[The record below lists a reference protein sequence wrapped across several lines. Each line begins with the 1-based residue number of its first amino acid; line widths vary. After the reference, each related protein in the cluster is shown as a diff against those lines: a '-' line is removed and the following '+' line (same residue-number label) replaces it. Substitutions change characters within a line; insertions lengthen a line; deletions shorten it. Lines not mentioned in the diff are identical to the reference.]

1 MIFVLKN
8 FFRERICYQLAKEY
22 SFLKNFTFKNGV
34 TIKNRVVIPP
44 MTEVSS
50 FEDGSISTDELK
62 YLQMRAGGV
71 GLFISPVANVSENG
85 KGFEGELSITD
96 DRFIPG
102 LTKVASAMKLGGSKA
117 VLQIFHAGRMSNSKI
132 LRGAQPVS
140 ASAVAAERP
149 NAETP
154 KELSNE
160 EIEGIIN
167 DFGEA
172 TRRAIQAGFD
182 GIELHGANTY
192 LLQQFFSPHSNRRTD
207 KWGGSL
213 ENRMRFPLEV
223 IKSVH
228 DAVEKFA
235 DRPFLVG
242 YRISPEEIETPGIR
256 MTDTLKFI
264 DVLANQSIDYLH
276 VSMGY
281 AWRTSLNDKSD
292 TEPLILKI
300 KKQLNGRLPLICVGS
315 VETPKEA
322 AKVTDKGIEMVA
334 IGREILREPKWV
346 QKVENDDEGSIR
358 YTISEQDLD
367 DLGITQ
373 PMWNFLIFR
382 LKSAMHIS
390 NQPDYNPEQFKNKLA
405 PHEGA

>member
-1 MIFVLKN
+1 MTKH
-8 FFRERICYQLAKEY
+8 Y
-22 SFLKNFTFKNGV
+22 SFLNNFKFKNGLE
-34 TIKNRVVIPP
+34 IKNRVVIPP

-50 FEDGSISTDELK
+50 FEDGSISTDELR

-85 KGFEGELSITD
+85 KGFEGELSITS

-102 LTKVASAMKLGGSKA
+102 LAKVASAMKFNGSKA
-117 VLQIFHAGRMSNSKI
+117 ILQIFHAGRMSNSKV
-132 LRGAQPVS
+132 LRGVQPVS

-154 KELSNE
+154 RELSNK

-172 TRRAIQAGFD
+172 TRRAIEAGFD

-207 KWGGSL
+207 NWGGSL
-213 ENRMRFPLEV
+213 EKRMNFPLAV
-223 IKSVH
+223 IKRVH
-228 DAVEKFA
+228 EAVVKYA
-235 DRPFLVG
+235 NHPFVVG
-242 YRISPEEIETPGIR
+242 YRISPEEIENPGIR
-256 MTDTLKFI
+256 MSDTLKFVN
-264 DVLANQSIDYLH
+264 VLADQPIDYLH

-281 AWRTSLNDKSD
+281 AWRTSLNNKED
-292 TEPLILKI
+292 TQPLILKI
-300 KKQLNGRLPLICVGS
+300 KDQLNGRLPLICVGS
-315 VETPKEA
+315 VETPDEA
-322 AKVTDKGIEMVA
+322 AEVTDKGIDMVA

-346 QKVENDDEGSIR
+346 QKVETDDEDSIR

-367 DLGITQ
+367 DLGITP

-390 NQPDYNPEQFKNKLA
+390 NQPDYDPEQFKNKLA